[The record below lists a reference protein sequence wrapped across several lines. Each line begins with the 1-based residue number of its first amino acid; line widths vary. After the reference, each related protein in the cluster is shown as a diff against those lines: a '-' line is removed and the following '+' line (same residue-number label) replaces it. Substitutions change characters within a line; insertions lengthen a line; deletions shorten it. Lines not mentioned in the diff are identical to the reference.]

1 MKIFFGIL
9 AVVLFL
15 LLYVEKD
22 DCKRKHLTWGFMT
35 TIIATAILDIIGML
49 F

>member
-9 AVVLFL
+9 IFIL
-15 LLYVEKD
+15 LALTFAEKD
-22 DCKRKHLTWGFMT
+22 DCKRKHLSWCFIT
-35 TIIATAILDIIGML
+35 TIIATALVSILEII